1 MSKEELQKELMQAA
15 DGILLRSEIESPL
28 EFVYLETEQGRQL
41 TPEDVVEYAG
51 KPSGMAVKAYDLEG
65 FMQLLQGITSDAR
78 KGPDSATRQL
88 FGTLQ
93 RLLQDV
99 KVYTI
104 TQIGTEAYI
113 LGRAEDGNYAGYKSM
128 VVLDESSIEE
138 RDES

>member
-1 MSKEELQKELMQAA
+1 MSKEQLQMELTQAA
-15 DGILLRSEIESPL
+15 DGILLRSEIEAPL

-41 TPEDVVEYAG
+41 MPEDVVEHAG
-51 KPSGMAVKAYDLEG
+51 KPSGMDVKTYDLEE
-65 FMQLLQGITSDAR
+65 FLQRLQGIASDAR
-78 KGPDSATRQL
+78 KGPDSATQQL

-113 LGRAEDGNYAGYKSM
+113 LGRAEDGTYAGYKSM
-128 VVLDESSIEE
+128 VVLDEASIEE
-138 RDES
+138 QDES

>member
-1 MSKEELQKELMQAA
+1 MSKEQLQKELTQAA
-15 DGILLRSEIESPL
+15 DGILLRSEIEAPL
-28 EFVYLETEQGRQL
+28 EFVYLETEQGRPL
-41 TPEDVVEYAG
+41 TTEDVVEHAG
-51 KPSGMAVKAYDLEG
+51 KPSGMAVRTYDLEG
-65 FMQLLQGITSDAR
+65 FMQLLQGVTSDAR

-113 LGRAEDGNYAGYKSM
+113 LGRAEDGTYAGYKSM
-128 VVLDESSIEE
+128 VVVDEASIDEQEE
-138 RDES
+138 S